1 MKKRFKKV
9 VAIVSAIA
17 MVLTSITYLPQAVNA
32 DTSLVG
38 DATWQS
44 WFAAG
49 GSVTSTDA
57 SQEVVSGSIGDTWWN
72 IQTWLPEV
80 TFVKGYVYT
89 GSFTVTA
96 NTPKQF
102 RVDTRVGD
110 KAVFDGDV
118 TVSEWTQNGDG
129 TYSCTYTGKSTEIAE
144 TNTFDLRIS
153 FGYFDGTNGAT
164 GGELEGWKAGD
175 TLNATVSNFS
185 LTREAVGEVDTDPE
199 VTTPAGGYT
208 KLQSAD
214 TQVGPWILYSAN
226 NSWVAGEMQYKG
238 GTSDSDL
245 SCKVIKSSGNP
256 GCWGMQVKYPL
267 SGLEAGKEY
276 KYTVKYTTSNAG
288 KMFLKLE
295 GVNDGATTDAA
306 AGENTMTG
314 TFTAGAAAITMVFEL
329 SGFAADTVI
338 DFNGITVAENTQEPD
353 TTATV
358 EPDTTATVEPD
369 TTVSTGEA
377 DWVEIGGSDGTASY
391 YYDKASMTVNAVVN
405 IQKPAW
411 AAENGIY
418 MNVTSGISEVSVN
431 GVTEN
436 VATID
441 GAGAVVFLSALT
453 KEVNE
458 VVIKHA
464 LGTATVSVKKVGGT
478 EEQTTV
484 ETPTEE
490 QTTVETPTEEQT
502 TVETPTEEQTTAPSG
517 EADWVE
523 IGGSDGTASYY
534 YDKANMTV
542 NAVVNIQQPAWAAEN
557 GIYMNVPAG
566 ISEVSVNGVTENVA
580 TIDGAGAVVFLSALT
595 QEVNE
600 VVIKHGLG
608 TATVS
613 IKKVAAEPAQTYTV
627 TVDGNKVAEVEEGQT
642 YTLGDAKYGY
652 YADGQMY
659 KAGTALTITGDVTLT
674 SVNELAVTMAGGAAI
689 KTSTPAGLK
698 FQATVNSNNADAVKS
713 DAIKEGMLITAND
726 IFENNNSVLDLTSAY
741 TKLNIENSGW
751 ANADTMTYCGAVA
764 NIVEQNYVRGFIA
777 RAYVTVSYT
786 DGTSTTI
793 YSDMGSVRSVNEVAS
808 AVKNDGY
815 KGLNAT
821 EISVIDSFI
830 K

>member
-57 SQEVVSGSIGDTWWN
+57 SQEVISGSIGETWWN

-80 TFVKGYVYT
+80 TFVKGYLYT

-276 KYTVKYTTSNAG
+276 KYTAKYATSNAG

-377 DWVEIGGSDGTASY
+377 DWVEIAGGDGTASY
-391 YYDKASMTVNAVVN
+391 YYDKAS
-405 IQKPAW
+405 
-411 AAENGIY
+411 
-418 MNVTSGISEVSVN
+418 
-431 GVTEN
+431 
-436 VATID
+436 
-441 GAGAVVFLSALT
+441 
-453 KEVNE
+453 
-458 VVIKHA
+458 
-464 LGTATVSVKKVGGT
+464 
-478 EEQTTV
+478 
-484 ETPTEE
+484 
-490 QTTVETPTEEQT
+490 
-502 TVETPTEEQTTAPSG
+502 
-517 EADWVE
+517 
-523 IGGSDGTASYY
+523 
-534 YDKANMTV
+534 MTV

-726 IFENNNSVLDLTSAY
+726 IFENNSSVLDLTSAY

>member
-17 MVLTSITYLPQAVNA
+17 MVLTSVTYLPQAVNA

-38 DATWQS
+38 DATWDF
-44 WFAAG
+44 WFPGDA

-57 SQEVVSGSIGDTWWN
+57 SQEVISGSIGDTWWN

-96 NTPKQF
+96 NKPKQF

-118 TVSEWTQNGDG
+118 TVSDWTQNGDG
-129 TYSCTYTGKSTEIAE
+129 TYSCTYTGKSTEIAV

-153 FGYFDGTNGAT
+153 FGYFDGTNGVT

-208 KLQSAD
+208 KLQSSD
-214 TQVGPWILYSAN
+214 TKVGPWILYSAN

-245 SCKVIKSSGNP
+245 SCKVIKSSGNA

-295 GVNDGATTDAA
+295 GVNEGATTDAA
-306 AGENTMTG
+306 AGENTMPG

-377 DWVEIGGSDGTASY
+377 DWVEIAGG
-391 YYDKASMTVNAVVN
+391 
-405 IQKPAW
+405 
-411 AAENGIY
+411 
-418 MNVTSGISEVSVN
+418 
-431 GVTEN
+431 
-436 VATID
+436 
-441 GAGAVVFLSALT
+441 
-453 KEVNE
+453 
-458 VVIKHA
+458 
-464 LGTATVSVKKVGGT
+464 
-478 EEQTTV
+478 
-484 ETPTEE
+484 
-490 QTTVETPTEEQT
+490 
-502 TVETPTEEQTTAPSG
+502 
-517 EADWVE
+517 
-523 IGGSDGTASYY
+523 DGTASYY

-542 NAVVNIQQPAWAAEN
+542 NAVINIQKPAWAAEN

-595 QEVNE
+595 KEVNE

-613 IKKVAAEPAQTYTV
+613 IKKVAAEPVQTYTV

-642 YTLGDAKYGY
+642 YTLGDAMYGY

-659 KAGTALTITGDVTLT
+659 KAGTTLTITSDVALT
-674 SVNELAVTMAGGAAI
+674 SVNDLSVTMAGGAAI

-726 IFENNNSVLDLTSAY
+726 IFENNNSELYLTSAY

-777 RAYVTVSYT
+777 KAYVTVSYT

-793 YSDMGSVRSVNEVAS
+793 YSDMSSVRSVSQVAS
-808 AVKNDGY
+808 AVKNAGY
-815 KGLNAT
+815 PGLNTT

>member
-1 MKKRFKKV
+1 
-9 VAIVSAIA
+9 
-17 MVLTSITYLPQAVNA
+17 
-32 DTSLVG
+32 
-38 DATWQS
+38 
-44 WFAAG
+44 
-49 GSVTSTDA
+49 
-57 SQEVVSGSIGDTWWN
+57 
-72 IQTWLPEV
+72 
-80 TFVKGYVYT
+80 
-89 GSFTVTA
+89 
-96 NTPKQF
+96 
-102 RVDTRVGD
+102 
-110 KAVFDGDV
+110 
-118 TVSEWTQNGDG
+118 
-129 TYSCTYTGKSTEIAE
+129 
-144 TNTFDLRIS
+144 
-153 FGYFDGTNGAT
+153 
-164 GGELEGWKAGD
+164 
-175 TLNATVSNFS
+175 
-185 LTREAVGEVDTDPE
+185 
-199 VTTPAGGYT
+199 
-208 KLQSAD
+208 
-214 TQVGPWILYSAN
+214 
-226 NSWVAGEMQYKG
+226 
-238 GTSDSDL
+238 
-245 SCKVIKSSGNP
+245 
-256 GCWGMQVKYPL
+256 
-267 SGLEAGKEY
+267 
-276 KYTVKYTTSNAG
+276 
-288 KMFLKLE
+288 
-295 GVNDGATTDAA
+295 
-306 AGENTMTG
+306 
-314 TFTAGAAAITMVFEL
+314 
-329 SGFAADTVI
+329 
-338 DFNGITVAENTQEPD
+338 
-353 TTATV
+353 
-358 EPDTTATVEPD
+358 
-369 TTVSTGEA
+369 
-377 DWVEIGGSDGTASY
+377 
-391 YYDKASMTVNAVVN
+391 
-405 IQKPAW
+405 
-411 AAENGIY
+411 
-418 MNVTSGISEVSVN
+418 
-431 GVTEN
+431 
-436 VATID
+436 
-441 GAGAVVFLSALT
+441 
-453 KEVNE
+453 
-458 VVIKHA
+458 
-464 LGTATVSVKKVGGT
+464 
-478 EEQTTV
+478 
-484 ETPTEE
+484 
-490 QTTVETPTEEQT
+490 
-502 TVETPTEEQTTAPSG
+502 
-517 EADWVE
+517 
-523 IGGSDGTASYY
+523 
-534 YDKANMTV
+534 

-793 YSDMGSVRSVNEVAS
+793 YSDMGSVRTVSQVAS